1 MPAGDI
7 EVVRIDRLW
16 HDRTQD
22 TSHDFGSYRLQ
33 TTAIAVGRALA
44 RWFSVELI
52 IKNRRGAI
60 RARDT
65 SGGNDPHDIPG

>member
-1 MPAGDI
+1 MPAGDV

-16 HDRTQD
+16 HVRTQG
-22 TSHDFGSYRLQ
+22 TGHDFGSYRLQ

-60 RARDT
+60 RARD
-65 SGGNDPHDIPG
+65 SSGNDPRSIPG

>member
-1 MPAGDI
+1 MSAGDI

-16 HDRTQD
+16 HVRTQG
-22 TSHDFGSYRLQ
+22 TGHDFGSYRLQ

-65 SGGNDPHDIPG
+65 HGNDPPTTPG